1 MQAADV
7 NAPAVPAPS
16 GDIWNHLEASRRH
29 AGGGQETPMRQP
41 AGTQVAPR
49 RNPGGTQEGP
59 RRHPAGRSALSP
71 SSPVPFPSPAVLT
84 LALSATRRQRTLSP
98 LPLMK
103 QRSSIRS
110 LPFSLPFFDSGC
122 TCSFCWGYRVPILRR
137 NPGRCRRSYACVL
150 WKGDHARRHNL
161 LCSMAFHAAEAA
173 NLQPRRPADLMRPTN
188 PINPINPI
196 NPVTR
201 TSPISPI
208 ILISLRCPINTIIPT
223 SPISPIGQ
231 SIKTELLNFPDR
243 ANNNPHG
250 GSNGHG
256 CCPAC
261 GHIWLGWPQ
270 MLQRS
275 RELVQYNK

>member
-1 MQAADV
+1 
-7 NAPAVPAPS
+7 
-16 GDIWNHLEASRRH
+16 
-29 AGGGQETPMRQP
+29 
-41 AGTQVAPR
+41 
-49 RNPGGTQEGP
+49 
-59 RRHPAGRSALSP
+59 
-71 SSPVPFPSPAVLT
+71 
-84 LALSATRRQRTLSP
+84 
-98 LPLMK
+98 MK

-188 PINPINPI
+188 PINPINP
-196 NPVTR
+196 VTR

-270 MLQRS
+270 MLDRC
-275 RELVQYNK
+275 RELMGPNRVTQQTRHRHVYVHIYTYIYALYIYIYIYIMHRSPSTLNQQIFDSGCRDMLGGIVYQ